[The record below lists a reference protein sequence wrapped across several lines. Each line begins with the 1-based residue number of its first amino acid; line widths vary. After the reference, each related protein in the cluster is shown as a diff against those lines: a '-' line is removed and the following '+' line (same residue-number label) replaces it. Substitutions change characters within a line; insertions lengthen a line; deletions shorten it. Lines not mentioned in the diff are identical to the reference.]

1 MNLNKSQHCAIHHK
15 DGAMLVLAGPGSGK
29 TAVITQRTKN
39 LIEEYNI
46 PPSDILVITFTKA
59 ASNEMKERFY
69 LLMGDRN
76 ARVSFG
82 TFHAVFF
89 TILKSAYNFSSE
101 NIISEDMR
109 YRIMREILSGYML
122 DYKDEN
128 EFIGNL
134 LGEIGMIKNSRIDIN
149 NFYSGVCGEDIFR
162 KIYKEYEARLRK
174 SRLIDF
180 DDMLLYTYE
189 LFDQRKDI
197 LASWQKKFKYI
208 LIDEFQ
214 DINRTQYEIMK
225 MLAYP
230 QNNMFIVGD
239 DDQSIYRFRGSRPEI
254 MLNFEKDFPGAKRI
268 LLDVNYRCGKYIV
281 ETSKNLIS
289 HNKERFDKTITA
301 ASESCEPV
309 SYITFENRRDENMYL
324 IKDIKELVGNGRCFK
339 EFAVLFRTN
348 IQARSLIEQLMS
360 YNIPFK
366 IRDAVPN
373 IYEHWIAND
382 IFTYQR
388 LAMGSHERKD
398 FLQIMNRPKRYIS
411 RDSLRHEC
419 VEFAAWK
426 KEFETQPWI
435 AERIEK
441 LECDLKLISQMSPY
455 ASVNYI
461 RRGIGY
467 DEFLKEY
474 AKYKSI
480 NEEELSDMLDEIQ
493 ESAAAYKTFAEW
505 HEHIKKYT
513 SEVKDHAKSHE
524 EETDAVTLSTFHSS
538 KGLEYRNVYLID
550 VNEGIVP
557 YKKAI
562 LEKDIEEERRLF
574 YVGMT
579 RAKEKLSIY
588 SVRSVNDK
596 STSVSRFVEESK
608 NMVKD

>member
-189 LFDQRKDI
+189 LFEQRKDI

-214 DINRTQYEIMK
+214 DINRIQYEIMK

-230 QNNMFIVGD
+230 QNNMFIVGGD
-239 DDQSIYRFRGSRPEI
+239 GQ
-254 MLNFEKDFPGAKRI
+254 
-268 LLDVNYRCGKYIV
+268 
-281 ETSKNLIS
+281 
-289 HNKERFDKTITA
+289 
-301 ASESCEPV
+301 
-309 SYITFENRRDENMYL
+309 
-324 IKDIKELVGNGRCFK
+324 
-339 EFAVLFRTN
+339 
-348 IQARSLIEQLMS
+348 
-360 YNIPFK
+360 
-366 IRDAVPN
+366 
-373 IYEHWIAND
+373 
-382 IFTYQR
+382 
-388 LAMGSHERKD
+388 
-398 FLQIMNRPKRYIS
+398 
-411 RDSLRHEC
+411 
-419 VEFAAWK
+419 
-426 KEFETQPWI
+426 
-435 AERIEK
+435 
-441 LECDLKLISQMSPY
+441 
-455 ASVNYI
+455 
-461 RRGIGY
+461 
-467 DEFLKEY
+467 
-474 AKYKSI
+474 
-480 NEEELSDMLDEIQ
+480 
-493 ESAAAYKTFAEW
+493 
-505 HEHIKKYT
+505 
-513 SEVKDHAKSHE
+513 
-524 EETDAVTLSTFHSS
+524 
-538 KGLEYRNVYLID
+538 
-550 VNEGIVP
+550 
-557 YKKAI
+557 
-562 LEKDIEEERRLF
+562 
-574 YVGMT
+574 
-579 RAKEKLSIY
+579 
-588 SVRSVNDK
+588 
-596 STSVSRFVEESK
+596 
-608 NMVKD
+608 

>member
-89 TILKSAYNFSSE
+89 TILKSAYNFSGE

-214 DINRTQYEIMK
+214 DINRIQYEIMK

-289 HNKERFDKTITA
+289 YNKERFDKTITA

-388 LAMGSHERKD
+388 LAMGSRERKD

-513 SEVKDHAKSHE
+513 SEVKNHAKSHE

-562 LEKDIEEERRLF
+562 LEIDIEEERRLF

>member
-214 DINRTQYEIMK
+214 DINRIQYEIMK

-301 ASESCEPV
+301 VSESCEPV

-513 SEVKDHAKSHE
+513 SEVKNHAKSHE

>member
-189 LFDQRKDI
+189 LFEQRKDI

-214 DINRTQYEIMK
+214 DINRIQYEIMK

-289 HNKERFDKTITA
+289 HNKARFDKTITA

-467 DEFLKEY
+467 DGFLKEY

-513 SEVKDHAKSHE
+513 SELKNHAKSHE

-608 NMVKD
+608 NTVKD